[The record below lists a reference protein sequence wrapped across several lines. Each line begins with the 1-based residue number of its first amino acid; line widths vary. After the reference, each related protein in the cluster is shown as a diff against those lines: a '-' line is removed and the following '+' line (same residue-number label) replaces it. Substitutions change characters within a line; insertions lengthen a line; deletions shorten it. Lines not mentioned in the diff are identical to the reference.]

1 MNTGAM
7 VGWLMWNTMRLLAGV
22 GLLTLAGGVVMLIWF
37 MFEVGLAW
45 VSIVV
50 LAGVVVLLVTLV
62 RRALSGSGST
72 TDAAGQGIIE

>member
-1 MNTGAM
+1 
-7 VGWLMWNTMRLLAGV
+7 
-22 GLLTLAGGVVMLIWF
+22 MLIWF

-62 RRALSGSGST
+62 RAALSGSGST

>member
-1 MNTGAM
+1 MNTDAM

-22 GLLTLAGGVVMLIWF
+22 GLLILAGGVVMLIWF

-62 RRALSGSGST
+62 RAALSGSGST

>member
-1 MNTGAM
+1 M